1 MGVRGR
7 VVFRSRVVRMVTGS
21 VSEELTVHDLFGAAV
36 LAPGRLS
43 KPIARIA
50 RAGTGKGYS
59 LCGQLQVVR

>member
-1 MGVRGR
+1 
-7 VVFRSRVVRMVTGS
+7 MVTGS